1 MDLVQSFNNLN
12 GKQVSRSAL
21 KKLLARAKKQN
32 HTLISKRITNVLRKN
47 NDSVFEIE
55 INDFITELG
64 LSGAEQS
71 IILPT
76 LEYQSEPDSEGGLN
90 GVSPDDIYSYIT
102 DLIINTI
109 EKVGHLPWQKDWVG
123 SGADGTAKN
132 YVSKKEYTGANFLL
146 NFDIKFD
153 DEGKGY
159 LVPIKFI
166 QPYYL
171 TFNQIKDANASLKKD
186 SKARR
191 VIYYTMI
198 FNYDDGTLK
207 FKTTDK
213 AKFTE
218 FVKAHGLTKEDL
230 KEHLVKIPVIK
241 YYNVFRADDCTGLK
255 FPSDKIDS
263 KKVNPIQQAQLLIDG
278 YKNPPIYT
286 FVGDKA
292 YYQPATDTLNMPK
305 INAFNKEASYYCT
318 FFHELTHSTGAK
330 KRLDRD
336 FSGKF
341 GSKSYAYEEL
351 IAELGAVFLCSE
363 AGILFQ
369 TKENSAKYLKSWNK
383 VLVSELENDNRFFL
397 KASAQSQKAVNYI
410 LNRNSDSEN
419 EQEEEKKEEPTKKV
433 AVKTPVKRPKKS
445 KVKNKTK
452 QGEQLDLFAGLGAKA
467 KTKKATEVKKKRVVP
482 ATKKNQTRV
491 STRQHNL
498 DQNKSL
504 NQLEKL
510 GFVSAGTAPKEA
522 KDVFVLDGE
531 IGKFLQKQQP
541 HKALILIKGNKHSS
555 KSQLAMQ
562 IANAFGEQQT
572 PVAYIDY
579 EQGGIESKDTLDSIN
594 RNTSEKGRKYIAIKG
609 YLEKPFEELQDFCK
623 VVKVIIADSVTD
635 LKITADQ
642 LNYLRTTYPKVIWCF
657 ISQVKENGAMYG
669 GNKMAHN
676 PTSVIH
682 CSSHQDPK
690 QRFATLEK
698 NRGND
703 LTLKYSMY
711 YKKVVSEP
719 SEQKSKRKLSFKVK

>member
-1 MDLVQSFNNLN
+1 MDLVTAFNNLN
-12 GKQVSRSAL
+12 GTTVKRSAL
-21 KKLLARAKKQN
+21 KSLLARAKKQEHRLMAN
-32 HTLISKRITNVLRKN
+32 RIQKVLNENK
-47 NDSVFEIE
+47 DIYFDIE
-55 INDFITELG
+55 IKDFIEPAG
-64 LSGAEQS
+64 LSGAEQR

-76 LEYQSEPDSEGGLN
+76 LEYISEEDTEQGLN

-109 EKVGHLPWQKDWVG
+109 ETVGHLPWQKDWVG

-153 DEGKGY
+153 KEGKGY

-171 TFNQIKDANASLKKD
+171 TFNQIKETGASLREG

-198 FNYDDGTLK
+198 FSFDNGVLQ
-207 FKTTDK
+207 FKTTDRE
-213 AKFTE
+213 KFTE
-218 FVKAHGLTKEDL
+218 FVKTHGLTKEDL

-255 FPSDKIDS
+255 FPEAVGNKT
-263 KKVNPIQQAQLLIDG
+263 VNPIEQAQSLIDG
-278 YKNPPIYT
+278 YKDPPTYT
-286 FVGDKA
+286 FVGDRA
-292 YYQPATDTLNMPK
+292 YYQPSTDKLNMPNIK
-305 INAFNKEASYYCT
+305 AFKKEASYYCT
-318 FFHELTHSTGAK
+318 YFHELTHSTGAK
-330 KRLDRD
+330 KRLNRD
-336 FSGKF
+336 MTGTF
-341 GSKSYAYEEL
+341 GSKSYAFEEL
-351 IAELGAVFLCSE
+351 IAELGAVFMCSE

-369 TKENSAKYLKSWNK
+369 TKDNSAKYLTGWNK
-383 VLVSELENDNRFFL
+383 VLVNELENDNRFFL

-410 LNRNSDSEN
+410 LGRNTESE
-419 EQEEEKKEEPTKKV
+419 EVETPKESPKKV
-433 AVKTPVKRPKKS
+433 VTKRPGKKKVKS
-445 KVKNKTK
+445 KVTKGKKMGLSASLGVTIEVRKNT
-452 QGEQLDLFAGLGAKA
+452 QER
-467 KTKKATEVKKKRVVP
+467 KKRVVP
-482 ATKKNQTRV
+482 AVVKNPARENKKTIASV
-491 STRQHNL
+491 
-498 DQNKSL
+498 QNKSL
-504 NQLEKL
+504 SELEKL
-510 GFVSAGTAPKEA
+510 GFVSAGSAPKEA
-522 KDVFVLDGE
+522 KDVFVLGGE

-579 EQGGIESKDTLDSIN
+579 EQGGIESKDTVDSIN
-594 RNTSEKGRKYIAIKG
+594 RNTSEAGRKYIAIKG
-609 YLEKPFEELQDFCK
+609 YLENPFEELQGFCK

-642 LNYLRTTYPKVIWCF
+642 LNYLRTKYPKIIWCF

-682 CSSHQDPK
+682 CSSHPDPK
-690 QRFATLEK
+690 ERFATLEK

-711 YKKVVSEP
+711 YQKVVNQHKKE
-719 SEQKSKRKLSFKVK
+719 KLSFKVK

>member
-1 MDLVQSFNNLN
+1 MDLVKEFNNLN
-12 GKQVSRSAL
+12 GKRVSRSAL
-21 KKLLARAKKQN
+21 KKLLAGAKKQN
-32 HTLISKRITNVLRKN
+32 HTLISKRITSVLNQNK
-47 NDSVFEIE
+47 DSVFTIE
-55 INDFITELG
+55 IQDFIDELG

-146 NFDIKFD
+146 NFDVKFD
-153 DEGKGY
+153 EDGKGY
-159 LVPIKFI
+159 LVPIKFV

-171 TFNQIKDANASLKKD
+171 TFNQIRETKASLKKD

-198 FNYDDGTLK
+198 FNYDNGTLK

-213 AKFTE
+213 VKFTE
-218 FVKAHGLTKEDL
+218 FVKSQGLTKEDL
-230 KEHLVKIPVIK
+230 KAHLVKIPVIK

-263 KKVNPIQQAQLLIDG
+263 KKVNPIEQAQQLIDG
-278 YKNPPIYT
+278 YKNPPTYT
-286 FVGDKA
+286 FIGDRA
-292 YYQPATDTLNMPK
+292 YYQPSTDTLNMPK
-305 INAFNKEASYYCT
+305 ITAFNKEASYYCT
-318 FFHELTHSTGAK
+318 YFHELTHSTGAK

-341 GSKSYAYEEL
+341 GSKNYAYEEL
-351 IAELGAVFLCSE
+351 IAELGAVFMCSE

-369 TKENSAKYLKSWNK
+369 TKENSAKYLKNWNT
-383 VLVSELENDNRFFL
+383 VLVTELENDNRFFL

-410 LNRNSDSEN
+410 LNRNSDSEK
-419 EQEEEKKEEPTKKV
+419 EEEEKNTAPVKKV
-433 AVKTPVKRPKKS
+433 AVKVPVKRSAKIKAKS
-445 KVKNKTK
+445 KTK
-452 QGEQLDLFAGLGAKA
+452 QGSQLDLFAVLGAKA
-467 KTKKATEVKKKRVVP
+467 KAKKASEVKKKRVVP
-482 ATKKNQTRV
+482 ATKKVTTGLNEKPIAKYQ
-491 STRQHNL
+491 
-498 DQNKSL
+498 DKSL

-510 GFVSAGTAPKEA
+510 GFVSANSAPKEA
-522 KDVFVLDGE
+522 KDVFVLGGE

-579 EQGGIESKDTLDSIN
+579 EQGGIESKDTLDSIK
-594 RNTSEKGRKYIAIKG
+594 RNTTEKGRRYIAIKG
-609 YLEKPFEELQDFCK
+609 YLEKPFQELQDFCK

-642 LNYLRTTYPKVIWCF
+642 LNFLRTTYPKVIWCF

-703 LTLKYSMY
+703 LTFKYSMY
-711 YKKVVSEP
+711 YKKVVNEP
-719 SEQKSKRKLSFKVK
+719 KEAKSKRKLSFKVK

>member
-1 MDLVQSFNNLN
+1 MDLVTAFNNLD
-12 GKQVSRSAL
+12 GKEISRSVL
-21 KKLLARAKKQN
+21 KSLLARAKKQK
-32 HTLISKRITNVLRKN
+32 HTVISKRIASVLEQ
-47 NDSVFEIE
+47 NDDVLFTIE
-55 INDFITELG
+55 IKNFVEPIG
-64 LSGAEQS
+64 LTGAEQAM
-71 IILPT
+71 ILPT
-76 LEYQSEPDSEGGLN
+76 LEYISEPDTEGGLN

-109 EKVGHLPWQKDWVG
+109 EKVGYLPWQKDWVG
-123 SGADGTAKN
+123 SGADGAAKN
-132 YVSKKEYTGANFLL
+132 YVSKKEYTGANFIL

-153 DEGKGY
+153 EEGKGY
-159 LVPIKFI
+159 LVPINFK

-171 TFNQIKDANASLKKD
+171 TFNQIRETGASLREG

-198 FNYDDGTLK
+198 FNFDNGILK

-213 AKFTE
+213 SKLDE
-218 FVKAHGLTKEDL
+218 FIRTNGLTKEDL
-230 KEHLVKIPVIK
+230 KRYLSHIPVIK
-241 YYNVFRADDCTGLK
+241 YYNVFKADDCTGLE
-255 FPSDKIDS
+255 FPKPVGN
-263 KKVNPIQQAQLLIDG
+263 KKVNPIDEAQRLIDE
-278 YKNPPIYT
+278 YKNPPAYT
-286 FVGDKA
+286 FVGDRA
-292 YYQPATDTLNMPK
+292 YYQPASDTVNMPK
-305 INAFNKEASYYCT
+305 INAFKSEASYYCT
-318 FFHELTHSTGAK
+318 YFHELTHSTGAK
-330 KRLDRD
+330 KRLERD

-341 GSKSYAYEEL
+341 GSKSYAFEEL

-363 AGILFQ
+363 AGILFH
-369 TKENSAKYLKSWNK
+369 TKDNSAKYLKNWNK
-383 VLVSELENDNRFFL
+383 VLVNELENDNRFFL
-397 KASAQSQKAVNYI
+397 KASAQSQKAVNHI
-410 LNRNSDSEN
+410 LGRNTEK
-419 EQEEEKKEEPTKKV
+419 ETEEIPSVLVKKAVAKK
-433 AVKTPVKRPKKS
+433 PKK
-445 KVKNKTK
+445 KRATNKTK
-452 QGEQLDLFAGLGAKA
+452 TVKKPGLSASLEKSHVR
-467 KTKKATEVKKKRVVP
+467 KNTEEKKKRVLP
-482 ATKKNQTRV
+482 AVVKKQITKSKKSIV
-491 STRQHNL
+491 S

-504 NQLEKL
+504 NELEKL
-510 GFVSAGTAPKEA
+510 GFISANTVPQEA
-522 KDVFVLDGE
+522 KDVFVLGGE

-579 EQGGIESKDTLDSIN
+579 EQGGIESKDTVDSIN
-594 RNTSEKGRKYIAIKG
+594 RNTTETGRKYIAIKG
-609 YLEKPFEELQDFCK
+609 YLETPFQELQDFCK

-642 LNYLRTTYPKVIWCF
+642 LNYLRTTYPKIIWCF

-682 CSSHQDPK
+682 CSSHEDPK

-711 YKKVVSEP
+711 YKQVVNEP
-719 SEQKSKRKLSFKVK
+719 RKRKLSFKVK

>member
-32 HTLISKRITNVLRKN
+32 HTLISKRITSVLKQN
-47 NDSVFEIE
+47 NDSVFTIE
-55 INDFITELG
+55 IQDFINELG

-71 IILPT
+71 IILPS

-146 NFDIKFD
+146 NFDVKFD
-153 DEGKGY
+153 EDGKGY

-171 TFNQIKDANASLKKD
+171 TFNQIRETKASLKKD

-198 FNYDDGTLK
+198 FNYDNGTLK

-218 FVKAHGLTKEDL
+218 FVKSHGLTKEDL
-230 KEHLVKIPVIK
+230 KAHLVKIPVIK

-255 FPSDKIDS
+255 FPSDKTDS
-263 KKVNPIQQAQLLIDG
+263 KKVNPIEQAQQLIDG
-278 YKNPPIYT
+278 YKNPPTYT
-286 FVGDKA
+286 FVGDRA

-305 INAFNKEASYYCT
+305 ITAFNKEASYYCT
-318 FFHELTHSTGAK
+318 YFHELTHSTGAE
-330 KRLDRD
+330 KRLGRD

-341 GSKSYAYEEL
+341 GSKNYAYEEL
-351 IAELGAVFLCSE
+351 IAELGAVFMCSE

-369 TKENSAKYLKSWNK
+369 TKENSAKYLKNWNT
-383 VLVSELENDNRFFL
+383 VLVTELENDNRFFL

-410 LNRNSDSEN
+410 LNRNSDSEK
-419 EQEEEKKEEPTKKV
+419 EEEEEKKDEPVKRV
-433 AVKTPVKRPKKS
+433 AVKVPVKKPA
-445 KVKNKTK
+445 KVKAKTKTK
-452 QGEQLDLFAGLGAKA
+452 QGAQLDLFAGLGARA
-467 KTKKATEVKKKRVVP
+467 KSKKTTEVKKKRVVQVP
-482 ATKKNQTRV
+482 RKNITGVSKKPLAKDR
-491 STRQHNL
+491 
-498 DQNKSL
+498 DKSL

-510 GFVSAGTAPKEA
+510 GFVSANSAPKEA
-522 KDVFVLDGE
+522 KDVFVLGGE

-594 RNTSEKGRKYIAIKG
+594 RNTSEKGRRYIAIKG
-609 YLEKPFEELQDFCK
+609 YLEKPFQELQDFCK

-642 LNYLRTTYPKVIWCF
+642 LNFLRTTYPKVIWCF

-703 LTLKYSMY
+703 LTFKYSMY
-711 YKKVVSEP
+711 YKKVVNELTVA
-719 SEQKSKRKLSFKVK
+719 KSKRKLSFKVK

>member
-1 MDLVQSFNNLN
+1 MDLVTAFNNLN

-21 KKLLARAKKQN
+21 RKLLTRAKRQK
-32 HTLISKRITNVLRKN
+32 HTLISERITNVLRQNK
-47 NDSVFEIE
+47 DAKFTIE
-55 INDFITELG
+55 IQDFITDLG

-123 SGADGTAKN
+123 SGSDGTAKN
-132 YVSKKEYTGANFLL
+132 YISKKEYTGANFLL
-146 NFDIKFD
+146 NFDVKFD
-153 DEGKGY
+153 EDGKGY
-159 LVPIKFI
+159 LVPIKFT

-171 TFNQIKDANASLKKD
+171 TFNQIRETKASLKKD

-198 FNYDDGTLK
+198 FNYDNGTLK
-207 FKTTDK
+207 FKTTDR

-218 FVKAHGLTKEDL
+218 FVKSHGLTKEDL
-230 KEHLVKIPVIK
+230 KAHLVKIPVIK

-263 KKVNPIQQAQLLIDG
+263 KKVNPIQQAQELIDG
-278 YKNPPIYT
+278 YTNPPTYT

-292 YYQPATDTLNMPK
+292 YYQPATDTLNMPNIK
-305 INAFNKEASYYCT
+305 AFNKEASYYCT
-318 FFHELTHSTGAK
+318 YFHELTHSTGAK
-330 KRLDRD
+330 KRLGRD

-369 TKENSAKYLKSWNK
+369 TKENSAKYLKNWNR
-383 VLVSELENDNRFFL
+383 VLVTELENDNRFFL

-410 LNRNSDSEN
+410 LNRTPNEDNSE
-419 EQEEEKKEEPTKKV
+419 EQEKKDEPGKKV
-433 AVKTPVKRPKKS
+433 VVKTPVKKLS
-445 KVKNKTK
+445 KVKAKVKTK
-452 QGEQLDLFAGLGAKA
+452 AGEQLDLFAGLGAKA
-467 KTKKATEVKKKRVVP
+467 KTRARRNSP
-482 ATKKNQTRV
+482 PI
-491 STRQHNL
+491 
-498 DQNKSL
+498 DQDKSL

-510 GFVSAGTAPKEA
+510 GFVSANSAPKEA
-522 KDVFVLDGE
+522 KDVFVLGGE

-594 RNTSEKGRKYIAIKG
+594 RNTTEKGRRYIAIKG
-609 YLEKPFEELQDFCK
+609 YLEKPFQELQDFCK

-642 LNYLRTTYPKVIWCF
+642 LNFLRTTYPKVIWCF

-703 LTLKYSMY
+703 LTFKYSMY

-719 SEQKSKRKLSFKVK
+719 TEQKGKRKLSFKVK

>member
-1 MDLVQSFNNLN
+1 MDLVTEFNKLD
-12 GKQVSRSAL
+12 GRIVKRSEL
-21 KKLLARAKKQN
+21 RRILTKAKRQN
-32 HTLISKRITNVLRKN
+32 NTSIDNRISQVLRIHQDKLF
-47 NDSVFEIE
+47 SIE
-55 INDFITELG
+55 LTDLIEPMG
-64 LSGAEQS
+64 LTGAEQR

-76 LEYQSEPDSEGGLN
+76 LEYISKEDSEGLN
-90 GVSPDDIYSYIT
+90 GVAQDDIYSYIT

-123 SGADGTAKN
+123 SGADGAAKN

-146 NFDIKFD
+146 NFDVKFD

-159 LVPIKFI
+159 LVPIQFK

-171 TFNQIKDANASLKKD
+171 TFNQIKDEGASLRKD

-198 FNYDDGTLK
+198 FSFDNGTLQ
-207 FKTTDK
+207 FKTTDRE
-213 AKFTE
+213 KFAD
-218 FVKAHGLTKEDL
+218 FVRSNGLTKDDL
-230 KEHLVKIPVIK
+230 KRYLQKIPVIK

-255 FPSDKIDS
+255 FPEAVGN
-263 KKVNPIQQAQLLIDG
+263 KKVNPIEQAQSLIDG
-278 YKNPPIYT
+278 YKDPPTYT

-292 YYQPATDTLNMPK
+292 YYQPATDKLNMPNIK
-305 INAFNKEASYYCT
+305 AFKKEASYYCT
-318 FFHELTHSTGAK
+318 YFHELTHSTGAK
-330 KRLDRD
+330 KRLNRD
-336 FSGKF
+336 MTGTF
-341 GSKSYAYEEL
+341 GSKPYAYEEL
-351 IAELGAVFLCSE
+351 IAELGAVFMCSE
-363 AGILFQ
+363 SGILFQ
-369 TKENSAKYLKSWNK
+369 TKENSAKYLKNWNT
-383 VLVSELENDNRFFL
+383 VLVNELENDNRFFL

-410 LNRNSDSEN
+410 LGIKTESE
-419 EQEEEKKEEPTKKV
+419 EVGIVKEEVKKV
-433 AVKTPVKRPKKS
+433 ASKKP
-445 KVKNKTK
+445 
-452 QGEQLDLFAGLGAKA
+452 
-467 KTKKATEVKKKRVVP
+467 VKKKVKPKV
-482 ATKKNQTRV
+482 TRV
-491 STRQHNL
+491 KKAGLSISIDEGKNTESKKKRTVPSVVKIRENPAFSN
-498 DQNKSL
+498 QNKSL
-504 NQLEKL
+504 NELEKL
-510 GFVSAGTAPKEA
+510 GFISANSAPQEA
-522 KDVFVLDGE
+522 KDIFVLGGE

-579 EQGGIESKDTLDSIN
+579 EQGGIESKDTVDSIN
-594 RNTSEKGRKYIAIKG
+594 RNTTETGRKYIAIKG
-609 YLEKPFEELQDFCK
+609 YLENPFEELQGFCK

-642 LNYLRTTYPKVIWCF
+642 LNYLRIKYPKIIWCF

-682 CSSHQDPK
+682 CSSHPDPK

-703 LTLKYSMY
+703 LTLKYSMF
-711 YKKVVSEP
+711 YKKVVNEP
-719 SEQKSKRKLSFKVK
+719 KKKKLSFKVK

>member
-1 MDLVQSFNNLN
+1 MDLVTVFNGLD
-12 GKQVSRSAL
+12 GQMVKRSTL
-21 KKLLARAKKQN
+21 KSLLARAKKQEHRLMAN
-32 HTLISKRITNVLRKN
+32 RIQKVLDENK
-47 NDSVFEIE
+47 DLYFDIE
-55 INDFITELG
+55 IKNFIEPAG
-64 LSGAEQS
+64 LSGAEQR

-76 LEYQSEPDSEGGLN
+76 LEYFSVEDSEGLN
-90 GVSPDDIYSYIT
+90 GVVQDDIYSYIT

-123 SGADGTAKN
+123 SGADGAAKN

-153 DEGKGY
+153 ENGKPY
-159 LVPIKFI
+159 LVPINFI

-171 TFNQIKDANASLKKD
+171 TFNQIKETGASLREG

-198 FNYDDGTLK
+198 FSFDNGTLQ
-207 FKTTDK
+207 FKTTDRE
-213 AKFTE
+213 KFTE
-218 FVKAHGLTKEDL
+218 FVKTNGLTKEDL

-255 FPSDKIDS
+255 FPEATGNKN
-263 KKVNPIQQAQLLIDG
+263 VNPIQQAQSLIDG
-278 YKNPPIYT
+278 YKDPPTYT

-292 YYQPATDTLNMPK
+292 YYQPSTDKLNMPSIK
-305 INAFNKEASYYCT
+305 AFKKEASYYCT
-318 FFHELTHSTGAK
+318 YFHELTHSTGAK

-336 FSGKF
+336 MSGTF
-341 GSKSYAYEEL
+341 GSKSYAFEEL

-363 AGILFQ
+363 SGILFQ
-369 TKENSAKYLKSWNK
+369 TKENSAKYLKGWNK
-383 VLVSELENDNRFFL
+383 VLVNELENDNRFFL

-410 LNRNSDSEN
+410 LGKNTDSEEVETPK
-419 EQEEEKKEEPTKKV
+419 EQTKKV
-433 AVKTPVKRPKKS
+433 ATKRPGKK
-445 KVKNKTK
+445 KVKPKVTK
-452 QGEQLDLFAGLGAKA
+452 GKKVGLSASLGVTIEVSKN
-467 KTKKATEVKKKRVVP
+467 TEVKKKRAVP
-482 ATKKNQTRV
+482 AVVKNPVRESKKTIV
-491 STRQHNL
+491 SG
-498 DQNKSL
+498 QNKSL
-504 NQLEKL
+504 TELEKL
-510 GFVSAGTAPKEA
+510 GFVSAGSAPQQA
-522 KDVFVLDGE
+522 KDVFVLGGE

-579 EQGGIESKDTLDSIN
+579 EQGGIESKDTVDSIN
-594 RNTSEKGRKYIAIKG
+594 RNTTEAGRKYIAIKG
-609 YLEKPFEELQDFCK
+609 YLENPFEELQGFCK

-642 LNYLRTTYPKVIWCF
+642 LNYLRTTYPKIIWCF

-682 CSSHQDPK
+682 CSSHPDPK
-690 QRFATLEK
+690 ERFATLEK

-711 YKKVVSEP
+711 YKKVVNQHKKE
-719 SEQKSKRKLSFKVK
+719 KLSFKVK

>member
-1 MDLVQSFNNLN
+1 MDLVKEFNNLN
-12 GKQVSRSAL
+12 GKKVSRSTL

-32 HTLISKRITNVLRKN
+32 HTLISKRIASVLNQNK
-47 NDSVFEIE
+47 DSVFTIEIE
-55 INDFITELG
+55 DFIDELG

-146 NFDIKFD
+146 NFDVKFD
-153 DEGKGY
+153 EDGKGY
-159 LVPIKFI
+159 LVPIKFV

-171 TFNQIKDANASLKKD
+171 TFNQIRETKASLKKD

-198 FNYDDGTLK
+198 FNYDNGTLK

-218 FVKAHGLTKEDL
+218 FVKSQGLTKEDL
-230 KEHLVKIPVIK
+230 KAHLVKIPVIK

-263 KKVNPIQQAQLLIDG
+263 KKVNPIEQAQQLIDG
-278 YKNPPIYT
+278 YKNPPTYT
-286 FVGDKA
+286 FIGDRA
-292 YYQPATDTLNMPK
+292 YYQPSTDTLNMPK
-305 INAFNKEASYYCT
+305 ITAFNKEASYYCT
-318 FFHELTHSTGAK
+318 YFHELTHSTGAK

-341 GSKSYAYEEL
+341 GSKNYAYEEL
-351 IAELGAVFLCSE
+351 IAELGAVFMCSE

-369 TKENSAKYLKSWNK
+369 TKENSAKYLKNWNT
-383 VLVSELENDNRFFL
+383 VLVTELENDNRFFL

-410 LNRNSDSEN
+410 LNRNSDTEK
-419 EQEEEKKEEPTKKV
+419 EEEEKNTAPVKKV
-433 AVKTPVKRPKKS
+433 AVKVPVKRPSKIKAKS
-445 KVKNKTK
+445 KTK
-452 QGEQLDLFAGLGAKA
+452 QSSQLDLFAGLGAKA
-467 KTKKATEVKKKRVVP
+467 KTKKTTEVKKKRVVS
-482 ATKKNQTRV
+482 ATKKVTTRL
-491 STRQHNL
+491 SEKPL
-498 DQNKSL
+498 AKDQNKSL

-510 GFVSAGTAPKEA
+510 GFVNANSAPKEA
-522 KDVFVLDGE
+522 KDVFVLGGE

-579 EQGGIESKDTLDSIN
+579 EQGGIESKDTLDSIK
-594 RNTSEKGRKYIAIKG
+594 RNTTEKGRRYIAVKG
-609 YLEKPFEELQDFCK
+609 YLEKPFQELQDFCK

-642 LNYLRTTYPKVIWCF
+642 LNFLRTTYPKVIWCF

-703 LTLKYSMY
+703 LTFKYSMY
-711 YKKVVSEP
+711 YKKLVNEP
-719 SEQKSKRKLSFKVK
+719 TEAKSKRKLSFKVK

>member
-1 MDLVQSFNNLN
+1 MDLVKEFNNLN
-12 GKQVSRSAL
+12 GKKVSRSTL

-32 HTLISKRITNVLRKN
+32 HTLISKRITSVLNQNK
-47 NDSVFEIE
+47 DSVFTIE
-55 INDFITELG
+55 IQDFIDELG

-146 NFDIKFD
+146 NFDVKFD
-153 DEGKGY
+153 EDGKGY
-159 LVPIKFI
+159 LVPIKFV

-171 TFNQIKDANASLKKD
+171 TFNQIRETKASLKKD

-198 FNYDDGTLK
+198 FNYDNGTLK

-218 FVKAHGLTKEDL
+218 FVKSQGLTKEDL
-230 KEHLVKIPVIK
+230 KAHLVKIPVIK

-263 KKVNPIQQAQLLIDG
+263 KKVNPIEQAQQLIDG
-278 YKNPPIYT
+278 YKNPPTYT
-286 FVGDKA
+286 FIGDRA
-292 YYQPATDTLNMPK
+292 YYQPSTDTLNMPK
-305 INAFNKEASYYCT
+305 ITAFNKEASYYCT
-318 FFHELTHSTGAK
+318 YFHELTHSTGAK

-341 GSKSYAYEEL
+341 GSKNYAYEEL
-351 IAELGAVFLCSE
+351 IAELGAVFMCSE

-369 TKENSAKYLKSWNK
+369 TKENSAKYLKNWNT
-383 VLVSELENDNRFFL
+383 VLVTELENDNRFFL

-410 LNRNSDSEN
+410 LNRNSDSEK
-419 EQEEEKKEEPTKKV
+419 EEEEKKEEPVKKV
-433 AVKTPVKRPKKS
+433 AVKVPVRRPAKIKAKS
-445 KVKNKTK
+445 KTK
-452 QGEQLDLFAGLGAKA
+452 QGSQLDLFAGLGAKA
-467 KTKKATEVKKKRVVP
+467 KTKRTTEVKKKRVVP
-482 ATKKNQTRV
+482 ATKKVTTRL
-491 STRQHNL
+491 SEKPLAKDR
-498 DQNKSL
+498 DKSL

-510 GFVSAGTAPKEA
+510 GFVNANSAPKEA
-522 KDVFVLDGE
+522 KDVFVLGGE

-579 EQGGIESKDTLDSIN
+579 EQGGIESKDTLDSIK
-594 RNTSEKGRKYIAIKG
+594 RNTTEKGRRYIAVKG
-609 YLEKPFEELQDFCK
+609 YLEKPFQELQDFCK

-642 LNYLRTTYPKVIWCF
+642 LNFLRTTYPKVIWCF

-703 LTLKYSMY
+703 LTFKYSMY
-711 YKKVVSEP
+711 YKKVVNEP
-719 SEQKSKRKLSFKVK
+719 TEAKSKRKLSFKVK

>member
-1 MDLVQSFNNLN
+1 MDLVTAFNSLH
-12 GKQVSRSAL
+12 GKEVSRSAL
-21 KKLLARAKKQN
+21 KSLLAKAKKQK
-32 HTLISKRITNVLRKN
+32 HSIIAKRIANVLQQN
-47 NDSVFEIE
+47 NDSLFTIE
-55 INDFITELG
+55 IMDFIEPIG
-64 LSGAEQS
+64 LSGAEQQ

-76 LEYQSEPDSEGGLN
+76 LEYISEPDEEGGLN

-109 EKVGHLPWQKDWVG
+109 DKVGHLPWQKNWVG
-123 SGADGTAKN
+123 SGADGAAKN
-132 YVSKKEYTGANFLL
+132 YVSKKEYSGANFIL

-153 DEGKGY
+153 ENGKGY
-159 LVPIKFI
+159 LVPINFK

-171 TFNQIKDANASLKKD
+171 TFNQIKETGASLREG

-198 FNYDDGTLK
+198 FSFDNGTLK

-213 AKFTE
+213 AKLNE
-218 FVKAHGLTKEDL
+218 FIATYSLTKEDL
-230 KEHLVKIPVIK
+230 KRYLSHIPVIK
-241 YYNVFRADDCTGLK
+241 YYNVFRADDCTGLEFSK
-255 FPSDKIDS
+255 PVGN
-263 KKVNPIQQAQLLIDG
+263 KKVNPIHEAQRLIDG
-278 YKNPPIYT
+278 YKNPPDYT

-292 YYQPATDTLNMPK
+292 YYQPATDTVNMPK
-305 INAFNKEASYYCT
+305 INAFKNEASYYCT
-318 FFHELTHSTGAK
+318 YFHELTHSTGAK
-330 KRLDRD
+330 KRLERD

-341 GSKSYAYEEL
+341 GSKPYAFEEL

-363 AGILFQ
+363 AGILFH
-369 TKENSAKYLKSWNK
+369 TKDNSAKYLKNWNK

-397 KASAQSQKAVNYI
+397 KASAQSQKAVNLI
-410 LNRNSDSEN
+410 LSRNTDKET
-419 EQEEEKKEEPTKKV
+419 EEEPKEPVKKV
-433 AVKTPVKRPKKS
+433 ATKKRVKKPVKKP
-445 KVKNKTK
+445 KVKKP
-452 QGEQLDLFAGLGAKA
+452 LGLSAPLKA
-467 KTKKATEVKKKRVVP
+467 KITVSRNTEAKKKRVVP
-482 ATKKNQTRV
+482 AVIKRPIAESKKPIA
-491 STRQHNL
+491 S
-498 DQNKSL
+498 DENKSL
-504 NQLEKL
+504 NELEKL
-510 GFVSAGTAPKEA
+510 GFISANSAPQEA
-522 KDVFVLDGE
+522 KDIFVLGGE

-579 EQGGIESKDTLDSIN
+579 EQGGIESKDTVDSIN
-594 RNTSEKGRKYIAIKG
+594 RNTTEKGRKYIAIKG
-609 YLEKPFEELQDFCK
+609 YLENPFQELQDFCK

-642 LNYLRTTYPKVIWCF
+642 LNYLRTTYPKIIWCF

-682 CSSHQDPK
+682 CSSHEDPK

-703 LTLKYSMY
+703 LTFKYSMY
-711 YKKVVSEP
+711 YKKVVNQPQKE
-719 SEQKSKRKLSFKVK
+719 KSKSKLSFTVN

>member
-1 MDLVQSFNNLN
+1 MDLVRAFNNLN
-12 GKQVSRSAL
+12 GKQVSRSEL

-32 HTLISKRITNVLRKN
+32 HTLISKRITSVLKQN
-47 NDSVFEIE
+47 NDSVFTIE
-55 INDFITELG
+55 IQDFINELG

-71 IILPT
+71 IILPS

-146 NFDIKFD
+146 NFDVKFD
-153 DEGKGY
+153 EDGKGY
-159 LVPIKFI
+159 LVPIKFV

-171 TFNQIKDANASLKKD
+171 TFNQIRETKASLKKD

-198 FNYDDGTLK
+198 FNYDNGTLK

-218 FVKAHGLTKEDL
+218 FVKSHGLTKEDL
-230 KEHLVKIPVIK
+230 KAHLVKIPVIK

-263 KKVNPIQQAQLLIDG
+263 KKVNPIEQAQQLIDG
-278 YKNPPIYT
+278 YKNPPTYT
-286 FVGDKA
+286 FVGDRA

-318 FFHELTHSTGAK
+318 YFHELTHSTGAE
-330 KRLDRD
+330 KRLGRD

-341 GSKSYAYEEL
+341 GSKNYAYEEL
-351 IAELGAVFLCSE
+351 IAELGAVFMCSE

-369 TKENSAKYLKSWNK
+369 TKENSAKYLKNWNS
-383 VLVSELENDNRFFL
+383 VLVTELENDNRFFL

-410 LNRNSDSEN
+410 LNRNSDSEK
-419 EQEEEKKEEPTKKV
+419 EEEDEKKEEPVKKV
-433 AVKTPVKRPKKS
+433 AVKVPVKKPA
-445 KVKNKTK
+445 KVKAKSKTK
-452 QGEQLDLFAGLGAKA
+452 QGAQLDLFAGLGAKA
-467 KTKKATEVKKKRVVP
+467 KSKKATVVKKKRVVKVP
-482 ATKKNQTRV
+482 GITTTGV
-491 STRQHNL
+491 SEKSLPKDRS
-498 DQNKSL
+498 KSL

-510 GFVSAGTAPKEA
+510 GFVSANSAPKEA
-522 KDVFVLDGE
+522 KDVFVLGGE

-594 RNTSEKGRKYIAIKG
+594 RNTTEKGRRYIAIKG
-609 YLEKPFEELQDFCK
+609 YLEKPFQELQDFCK

-642 LNYLRTTYPKVIWCF
+642 LNFLRTTYPKVIWCF

-703 LTLKYSMY
+703 LTFKYSMY
-711 YKKVVSEP
+711 YKKVVNEP
-719 SEQKSKRKLSFKVK
+719 TEAKSKRKLSFKVK

>member
-1 MDLVQSFNNLN
+1 MDLVTAFNNLD
-12 GKQVSRSAL
+12 GKEVSRSTL
-21 KKLLARAKKQN
+21 KSLLIKAKKQK
-32 HTLISKRITNVLRKN
+32 HSVISNRITNVLQQ
-47 NDSVFEIE
+47 NDDRLFTIE
-55 INDFITELG
+55 IKDFVEPMG
-64 LSGAEQS
+64 LTGAEQR
-71 IILPT
+71 IILPS
-76 LEYQSEPDSEGGLN
+76 LEYISEEDTEGGLN

-123 SGADGTAKN
+123 SGADGAAKN
-132 YVSKKEYTGANFLL
+132 YVSKKEYTGANFIL

-153 DEGKGY
+153 KEGKGY
-159 LVPIKFI
+159 LVPINFK

-171 TFNQIKDANASLKKD
+171 TFNQIKETGASLREG

-198 FNYDDGTLK
+198 FSFDNGSLK

-213 AKFTE
+213 AKFDE
-218 FVKAHGLTKEDL
+218 FVKSHGLTKEDL
-230 KEHLVKIPVIK
+230 KEHLTKIPVIK
-241 YYNVFRADDCTGLK
+241 YYNVFRADDCTGLE
-255 FPSDKIDS
+255 FPEPTGNKN
-263 KKVNPIQQAQLLIDG
+263 VNPIEQAQSLIDG
-278 YKNPPIYT
+278 YKNPPTYT

-292 YYQPATDTLNMPK
+292 FYQPANDSLNMPK
-305 INAFNKEASYYCT
+305 ISAFKNEASYYCT
-318 FFHELTHSTGAK
+318 YFHELTHSTGAK
-330 KRLDRD
+330 KRLGRD

-341 GSKSYAYEEL
+341 GSKAYAYEEL

-369 TKENSAKYLKSWNK
+369 TKDNSAKYLKSWNK
-383 VLVSELENDNRFFL
+383 VLVTELENDNRFFL
-397 KASAQSQKAVNYI
+397 KASAQSQKAVNHI
-410 LNRNSDSEN
+410 LGRNT
-419 EQEEEKKEEPTKKV
+419 EKESVEIPNTSVKKV
-433 AVKTPVKRPKKS
+433 AVKKPGKKGVTS
-445 KVKNKTK
+445 
-452 QGEQLDLFAGLGAKA
+452 KA
-467 KTKKATEVKKKRVVP
+467 KSGKKMGLSASLGVKVEVSKNTEALKKRVVP
-482 ATKKNQTRV
+482 AVVKRPIAGSKKPNV
-491 STRQHNL
+491 S

-504 NQLEKL
+504 NELEKL
-510 GFVSAGTAPKEA
+510 GFISANSAPQEA
-522 KDVFVLDGE
+522 KDVFVLGGE

-562 IANAFGEQQT
+562 IANAFGEEQI

-579 EQGGIESKDTLDSIN
+579 EQGGIESKDTVDSIN
-594 RNTSEKGRKYIAIKG
+594 RNTTERGRKYIAIKG
-609 YLEKPFEELQDFCK
+609 YLEKPFQELQDFCK

-642 LNYLRTTYPKVIWCF
+642 LNYLRTTYPKIIWCF

-682 CSSHQDPK
+682 CSSHEDPK

-711 YKKVVSEP
+711 YKKVVNQP
-719 SEQKSKRKLSFKVK
+719 QNGKSKSKLSFTVN

>member
-1 MDLVQSFNNLN
+1 MDLVTAFNSLN
-12 GKQVSRSAL
+12 GTTVSRTAL
-21 KKLLARAKKQN
+21 KSLLVKAKKQK
-32 HTLISKRITNVLRKN
+32 HTVIVKRIGKVLEQN
-47 NDSVFEIE
+47 NDRLFTIE
-55 INDFITELG
+55 IKDFVEPMG
-64 LSGAEQS
+64 LTGAEQR
-71 IILPT
+71 IILPS
-76 LEYQSEPDSEGGLN
+76 LEYISEEDTEGGLN

-123 SGADGTAKN
+123 SGADGAAKN
-132 YVSKKEYTGANFLL
+132 YVSKKEYTGANFIL

-153 DEGKGY
+153 KEGKGY

-171 TFNQIKDANASLKKD
+171 TFNQIKETGASLKKD

-198 FNYDDGTLK
+198 FSFDNGTLK

-213 AKFTE
+213 AKFDE
-218 FVKAHGLTKEDL
+218 FVKSHGLTKEDL
-230 KEHLVKIPVIK
+230 KEHLTKIPVIK

-255 FPSDKIDS
+255 FPEPTGNKN
-263 KKVNPIQQAQLLIDG
+263 VNPIEQAQNLIDG
-278 YKNPPIYT
+278 YKNPPTYT

-292 YYQPATDTLNMPK
+292 FYQPANDSLNMPK
-305 INAFNKEASYYCT
+305 ISAFKNEASYYCT
-318 FFHELTHSTGAK
+318 YFHELTHSTGAK
-330 KRLDRD
+330 KRLGRD

-341 GSKSYAYEEL
+341 GSKAYAYEEL

-369 TKENSAKYLKSWNK
+369 TKDNSAKYLKSWNK
-383 VLVSELENDNRFFL
+383 VLVTELENDNRFFL
-397 KASAQSQKAVNYI
+397 KASAQSQKAVNHI
-410 LNRNSDSEN
+410 LGRNT
-419 EQEEEKKEEPTKKV
+419 EKESVEIPNTPVKKV
-433 AVKTPVKRPKKS
+433 AVKKPGKKRVTS
-445 KVKNKTK
+445 
-452 QGEQLDLFAGLGAKA
+452 KA
-467 KTKKATEVKKKRVVP
+467 KSSKKLGLSASLGIKVEVSKNTQARKKRVVP
-482 ATKKNQTRV
+482 VVAKKPIG
-491 STRQHNL
+491 L
-498 DQNKSL
+498 DHNKSL
-504 NQLEKL
+504 NELEKL
-510 GFVSAGTAPKEA
+510 GFISADSAPQEA
-522 KDVFVLDGE
+522 KDVFVLGGE

-579 EQGGIESKDTLDSIN
+579 EQGGIESKDTVDSIN
-594 RNTSEKGRKYIAIKG
+594 RNTTEKGRKYIAIKG
-609 YLEKPFEELQDFCK
+609 YLENPFEELQGFCK

-642 LNYLRTTYPKVIWCF
+642 LNYLRTTYPKIIWCF

-682 CSSHQDPK
+682 CSSHPDPK
-690 QRFATLEK
+690 ERFATLEK

-711 YKKVVSEP
+711 YKKVVN
-719 SEQKSKRKLSFKVK
+719 EQKKQKNKSKLSFTVN

>member
-1 MDLVQSFNNLN
+1 MDLVKEFNNLN
-12 GKQVSRSAL
+12 GKRVSRSAL
-21 KKLLARAKKQN
+21 KKLLAGAKKQN
-32 HTLISKRITNVLRKN
+32 HTLISKRITSVLNQNK
-47 NDSVFEIE
+47 DSVFTIE
-55 INDFITELG
+55 IQDFIDELG

-146 NFDIKFD
+146 NFDVKFD
-153 DEGKGY
+153 EDGKGY
-159 LVPIKFI
+159 LVPIKFV

-171 TFNQIKDANASLKKD
+171 TFNQIRETKASLKKD

-198 FNYDDGTLK
+198 FNYDNGTLK

-218 FVKAHGLTKEDL
+218 FVKSQGLTKEDL
-230 KEHLVKIPVIK
+230 KAHLVKIPVIK

-263 KKVNPIQQAQLLIDG
+263 KKVNPIEQAQQLIDG
-278 YKNPPIYT
+278 YKNPPTYT
-286 FVGDKA
+286 FIGDRA
-292 YYQPATDTLNMPK
+292 YYQPSTDTLNMPK
-305 INAFNKEASYYCT
+305 ITAFNKEASYYCT
-318 FFHELTHSTGAK
+318 YFHELTHSTGAK

-341 GSKSYAYEEL
+341 GSKNYAYEEL
-351 IAELGAVFLCSE
+351 IAELGAVFMCSE

-369 TKENSAKYLKSWNK
+369 TKENSAKYLKNWNT
-383 VLVSELENDNRFFL
+383 VLVTELENDNRFFL

-410 LNRNSDSEN
+410 LNRNSDTEK
-419 EQEEEKKEEPTKKV
+419 EEEEKNTALVKKV
-433 AVKTPVKRPKKS
+433 AVKVPVRRPAKIKAKS
-445 KVKNKTK
+445 KTK
-452 QGEQLDLFAGLGAKA
+452 QGSQLDLFAGLGAKA
-467 KTKKATEVKKKRVVP
+467 KAKKATVVKKKRVVP
-482 ATKKNQTRV
+482 STKKVTTRLSEKPLAKV
-491 STRQHNL
+491 H
-498 DQNKSL
+498 NKSL

-510 GFVSAGTAPKEA
+510 GFVNANSAPKEA
-522 KDVFVLDGE
+522 KDVFVLGGE

-579 EQGGIESKDTLDSIN
+579 EQGGIESKDTLDSIK
-594 RNTSEKGRKYIAIKG
+594 RNTTEKGRRYIAVKG
-609 YLEKPFEELQDFCK
+609 YLEKPFQELQDFCK

-642 LNYLRTTYPKVIWCF
+642 LNFLRTTYPKVIWCF

-703 LTLKYSMY
+703 LTFKYSMY
-711 YKKVVSEP
+711 YKKVVNEP
-719 SEQKSKRKLSFKVK
+719 KEEKSKRKLSFKVK

>member
-1 MDLVQSFNNLN
+1 MDLVTEFNKLD
-12 GKQVSRSAL
+12 GRTVKRSEL
-21 KKLLARAKKQN
+21 RRILTKAKRQN
-32 HTLISKRITNVLRKN
+32 NTCIVNRISQVLRLHQDKL
-47 NDSVFEIE
+47 FTIE
-55 INDFITELG
+55 LTDLIEPMG
-64 LSGAEQS
+64 LSGADQS

-76 LEYQSEPDSEGGLN
+76 LEYISEEDSVGLN
-90 GVSPDDIYSYIT
+90 GVAQDDIYSYIT

-123 SGADGTAKN
+123 SGADGAAKN

-153 DEGKGY
+153 EDGRGY
-159 LVPIKFI
+159 LVPIQFK

-171 TFNQIKDANASLKKD
+171 TFNQIKDEGASLRKD

-198 FNYDDGTLK
+198 FSFDNGSLQ
-207 FKTTDK
+207 FKTTDRE
-213 AKFTE
+213 KFAE
-218 FVKAHGLTKEDL
+218 FVSSNGLTKDDL
-230 KEHLVKIPVIK
+230 KRYLQKIPVIK

-255 FPSDKIDS
+255 FPEAVGN
-263 KKVNPIQQAQLLIDG
+263 KKVNPIEQAQSLIDG
-278 YKNPPIYT
+278 YKDPPTYT

-292 YYQPATDTLNMPK
+292 YYQPATDKLNMPNIK
-305 INAFNKEASYYCT
+305 AFKKEASYYCT

-336 FSGKF
+336 MTGTF
-341 GSKSYAYEEL
+341 GSKSYAFEEL

-369 TKENSAKYLKSWNK
+369 TKENSAKYLKGWNK
-383 VLVSELENDNRFFL
+383 VLVNELENDNRFFL

-410 LNRNSDSEN
+410 LNRNVSGEN
-419 EQEEEKKEEPTKKV
+419 EEIEEKKEESTKKV
-433 AVKTPVKRPKKS
+433 VVKTPRKRPSKN
-445 KVKNKTK
+445 KVKAKIK
-452 QGEQLDLFAGLGAKA
+452 EGEQLDLFAGLGAKA
-467 KTKKATEVKKKRVVP
+467 RTKKRIQTTDNQTKTKRTNASIAKSKR
-482 ATKKNQTRV
+482 QI
-491 STRQHNL
+491 HI
-498 DQNKSL
+498 DQNKSI
-504 NQLEKL
+504 NQLQKL
-510 GFVSAGTAPKEA
+510 GFVTAGAAPTEA
-522 KDVFVLDGE
+522 KDVFVLGGE

-562 IANAFGEQQT
+562 IANAFGEEEI

-594 RNTSEKGRKYIAIKG
+594 RNTTEKGRRYIAIKG
-609 YLEKPFEELQDFCK
+609 YLDKPFQELQDFCK
-623 VVKVIIADSVTD
+623 IVKVIIADSVTD

-682 CSSHQDPK
+682 CSSHPDPK
-690 QRFATLEK
+690 ERFATLEK

-711 YKKVVSEP
+711 YKKVIGQP
-719 SEQKSKRKLSFKVK
+719 KKKKLSFKVK

>member
-1 MDLVQSFNNLN
+1 MDLITSFNNLN

-21 KKLLARAKKQN
+21 KKLLTRAKKQN
-32 HTLISKRITNVLRKN
+32 HALISKRITNVLKQN
-47 NDSVFEIE
+47 NDSVFTIE

-76 LEYQSEPDSEGGLN
+76 LEYQSEPDEEGGLN

-146 NFDIKFD
+146 NFDVKY
-153 DEGKGY
+153 DEDGNGY

-171 TFNQIKDANASLKKD
+171 TFNQIRETKASLKKD

-198 FNYDDGTLK
+198 FNYDNGTLK

-218 FVKAHGLTKEDL
+218 FVKSHGLTKEDL
-230 KEHLVKIPVIK
+230 KAHLVKIPVIK

-255 FPSDKIDS
+255 FPSDKTES
-263 KKVNPIQQAQLLIDG
+263 KKVNPIEQAQVLIDG
-278 YKNPPIYT
+278 YKNPPNYT
-286 FVGDKA
+286 FVGDRA

-305 INAFNKEASYYCT
+305 ITAFNKEASYYCT
-318 FFHELTHSTGAK
+318 YFHELTHSTGAV
-330 KRLDRD
+330 KRLGRD

-341 GSKSYAYEEL
+341 GSKNYAYEEL

-363 AGILFQ
+363 AGILFE
-369 TKENSAKYLKSWNK
+369 TKENSAKYLKNWNK
-383 VLVSELENDNRFFL
+383 VLVNELENDNRFFL

-410 LNRNSDSEN
+410 LNRNSDSEK
-419 EQEEEKKEEPTKKV
+419 EEEEKKEEPVKKV
-433 AVKTPVKRPKKS
+433 VVKIPVKKPAKIKAKS
-445 KVKNKTK
+445 KTK
-452 QGEQLDLFAGLGAKA
+452 QGAQLDLFAGLGARA
-467 KTKKATEVKKKRVVP
+467 KTKKATEVKKKQVKPV
-482 ATKKNQTRV
+482 TKIAPTRV
-491 STRQHNL
+491 STRLPNL

-510 GFVSAGTAPKEA
+510 GFVSAGSAPKEA
-522 KDVFVLDGE
+522 KDVFVLGGE

-594 RNTSEKGRKYIAIKG
+594 RNTTEKGRRYVAIKG
-609 YLEKPFEELQDFCK
+609 YLEKPFQELQDFCK

-642 LNYLRTTYPKVIWCF
+642 LNFLRTTYPKVIWCF

-703 LTLKYSMY
+703 LTFKYSMY

-719 SEQKSKRKLSFKVK
+719 TEAKSKRKLSFKVK

>member
-1 MDLVQSFNNLN
+1 MDLVTTFNNLS
-12 GKQVSRSAL
+12 GTTVKRSAL
-21 KKLLARAKKQN
+21 KAILTKAKKQK
-32 HTLISKRITNVLRKN
+32 HTVIANRIQKVLQQ
-47 NDSVFEIE
+47 NDDLLFDIE
-55 INDFITELG
+55 IMDFIEPAG
-64 LSGAEQS
+64 LSGAEQR

-76 LEYQSEPDSEGGLN
+76 LEYISEEDSEGLN

-102 DLIINTI
+102 NLIINTI

-123 SGADGTAKN
+123 SGADGAAKN

-153 DEGKGY
+153 KEGKGY
-159 LVPIKFI
+159 LVPINFI

-171 TFNQIKDANASLKKD
+171 TFNQIKETGASLKKD

-198 FNYDDGTLK
+198 FSFDNGTLQ
-207 FKTTDK
+207 FKTTDRE
-213 AKFTE
+213 KFTE
-218 FVKAHGLTKEDL
+218 FVKTHGLTKEDL
-230 KEHLVKIPVIK
+230 KEHLQKIPVIK

-255 FPSDKIDS
+255 FPEPTGNEN
-263 KKVNPIQQAQLLIDG
+263 VNPIEQAQSLIDG
-278 YKNPPIYT
+278 YKDPPTYT

-292 YYQPATDTLNMPK
+292 YYQPSTDKLNMPNIK
-305 INAFNKEASYYCT
+305 AFKKEASYYCT
-318 FFHELTHSTGAK
+318 YFHELTHSTGAK
-330 KRLDRD
+330 KRLNRD
-336 FSGKF
+336 MSGTF
-341 GSKSYAYEEL
+341 GSKSYAFEEL
-351 IAELGAVFLCSE
+351 IAELGAVFMCSE
-363 AGILFQ
+363 SGILFQ
-369 TKENSAKYLKSWNK
+369 TKENSAKYLKGWNK
-383 VLVSELENDNRFFL
+383 VLVNELENDNRFFL

-410 LNRNSDSEN
+410 LGRSTDSE
-419 EQEEEKKEEPTKKV
+419 EVETLKESPKKV
-433 AVKTPVKRPKKS
+433 ATKRPGKKKVKTKVTKGKKVGLS
-445 KVKNKTK
+445 ASLGVTIDVRKNT
-452 QGEQLDLFAGLGAKA
+452 QER
-467 KTKKATEVKKKRVVP
+467 KKRVVP
-482 ATKKNQTRV
+482 AVVKNPVRESKKTIA
-491 STRQHNL
+491 SG
-498 DQNKSL
+498 QNKSL
-504 NQLEKL
+504 SELEKL
-510 GFVSAGTAPKEA
+510 GFVSAGSAPQEA
-522 KDVFVLDGE
+522 KDVFVLGGE

-579 EQGGIESKDTLDSIN
+579 EQGGIESKDTVDSIN
-594 RNTSEKGRKYIAIKG
+594 RNTTEAGRKYIAIKG
-609 YLEKPFEELQDFCK
+609 YLENPFEELQGFCK

-642 LNYLRTTYPKVIWCF
+642 LNYLRTKYPKIIWCF

-682 CSSHQDPK
+682 CSSHPDPK

-703 LTLKYSMY
+703 LALKYSMY
-711 YKKVVSEP
+711 YKKVVNQHKKE
-719 SEQKSKRKLSFKVK
+719 KLSFKVK

>member
-1 MDLVQSFNNLN
+1 MDLVTAFNNLD
-12 GKQVSRSAL
+12 GKEISRSAL
-21 KKLLARAKKQN
+21 KSLLARAKKQN
-32 HTLISKRITNVLRKN
+32 HTVISKRIASVLEQ
-47 NDSVFEIE
+47 NDDILFTIE
-55 INDFITELG
+55 IKNFVEPIG
-64 LSGAEQS
+64 LAGAEQVM
-71 IILPT
+71 ILPT
-76 LEYQSEPDSEGGLN
+76 LEYISEPDTEGGLN

-123 SGADGTAKN
+123 SGADGAAKN
-132 YVSKKEYTGANFLL
+132 YVSKKEYTGANFIL

-153 DEGKGY
+153 EEGKGY
-159 LVPIKFI
+159 LVPISFK

-171 TFNQIKDANASLKKD
+171 TFNQIRETGASLREG

-198 FNYDDGTLK
+198 FNFDNGTLK

-213 AKFTE
+213 SKLDE
-218 FVKAHGLTKEDL
+218 FIRTNGLTKEDL
-230 KEHLVKIPVIK
+230 KRYLSHIPVIK
-241 YYNVFRADDCTGLK
+241 YYNVFKADDCTGLE
-255 FPSDKIDS
+255 FPKPIGN
-263 KKVNPIQQAQLLIDG
+263 KKVNPIDEAQRLING
-278 YKNPPIYT
+278 YKNPPVYT
-286 FVGDKA
+286 FVGDRA
-292 YYQPATDTLNMPK
+292 YYQPASDTVNMPK
-305 INAFNKEASYYCT
+305 INAFKSEASYYCT
-318 FFHELTHSTGAK
+318 YFHELTHSTGSK
-330 KRLDRD
+330 KRLERD

-341 GSKSYAYEEL
+341 GSKSYAFEEL

-363 AGILFQ
+363 AGILFH
-369 TKENSAKYLKSWNK
+369 TKDNSAKYLKNWNK
-383 VLVSELENDNRFFL
+383 VLVNELENDNRFFL
-397 KASAQSQKAVNYI
+397 KASAQSQKAVNHI
-410 LNRNSDSEN
+410 LGRNTDKET
-419 EQEEEKKEEPTKKV
+419 EEIPNVSKKKV
-433 AVKTPVKRPKKS
+433 VAKKPGKKRVAS
-445 KVKNKTK
+445 KTK
-452 QGEQLDLFAGLGAKA
+452 SVKKAGLSVTVEKA
-467 KTKKATEVKKKRVVP
+467 QISKNTEAKKKRVVSVV
-482 ATKKNQTRV
+482 AKRRITRNRKPIT
-491 STRQHNL
+491 S

-504 NQLEKL
+504 NELEKL
-510 GFVSAGTAPKEA
+510 GFISANSVPKEA
-522 KDVFVLDGE
+522 KDVFVLGGE

-562 IANAFGEQQT
+562 IANAFGEQKT

-579 EQGGIESKDTLDSIN
+579 EQGGIESKDTVDSIN
-594 RNTSEKGRKYIAIKG
+594 RNTTETGRKYIAIKG
-609 YLEKPFEELQDFCK
+609 YLENPFQELQDFCK

-642 LNYLRTTYPKVIWCF
+642 LNYLRTKYPKIIWCF

-711 YKKVVSEP
+711 YKKVVNGP
-719 SEQKSKRKLSFKVK
+719 KNKKLSFTVN

>member
-1 MDLVQSFNNLN
+1 MDLVKEFNNLN
-12 GKQVSRSAL
+12 GKRVSRSAL
-21 KKLLARAKKQN
+21 KKLLAGAKRQN
-32 HTLISKRITNVLRKN
+32 HTLISKRITSVLKQNR
-47 NDSVFEIE
+47 DSVFTIE
-55 INDFITELG
+55 IKDFIDELG

-146 NFDIKFD
+146 NFDVKFD
-153 DEGKGY
+153 EDGKGY
-159 LVPIKFI
+159 LVPIKFV

-171 TFNQIKDANASLKKD
+171 TFNQIRETKASLKKD

-198 FNYDDGTLK
+198 FNYDNGTLK

-218 FVKAHGLTKEDL
+218 FVKSQGLTKEDL
-230 KEHLVKIPVIK
+230 KAHLVKIPVIK

-263 KKVNPIQQAQLLIDG
+263 KKVNPIEQAQQLIDG
-278 YKNPPIYT
+278 YKNPPTYT
-286 FVGDKA
+286 FIGDRA
-292 YYQPATDTLNMPK
+292 YYQPSTDTLNMPK
-305 INAFNKEASYYCT
+305 ITAFNKEASYYCT
-318 FFHELTHSTGAK
+318 YFHELTHSTGAK

-341 GSKSYAYEEL
+341 GSKNYAYEEL
-351 IAELGAVFLCSE
+351 IAELGAVFMCSE

-369 TKENSAKYLKSWNK
+369 TKENSAKYLKNWNT
-383 VLVSELENDNRFFL
+383 VLVTELENDNRFFL

-410 LNRNSDSEN
+410 LNRNSDSEK
-419 EQEEEKKEEPTKKV
+419 EDEEKKEEPVKKV
-433 AVKTPVKRPKKS
+433 AVKVPVRKPAKIKAKS
-445 KVKNKTK
+445 KTK
-452 QGEQLDLFAGLGAKA
+452 QGAQLDLFAGLGAKA
-467 KTKKATEVKKKRVVP
+467 KTKKATEVMRKRVVQVP
-482 ATKKNQTRV
+482 GKTTTGVSKKPLPKDR
-491 STRQHNL
+491 
-498 DQNKSL
+498 NKSL

-510 GFVSAGTAPKEA
+510 GFVSANSAPKEA
-522 KDVFVLDGE
+522 KDVFVLGGE

-594 RNTSEKGRKYIAIKG
+594 RNTTEKGRRYIAIKG
-609 YLEKPFEELQDFCK
+609 YLEKPFQELQDFCK

-642 LNYLRTTYPKVIWCF
+642 LNFLRTTYPKVIWCF
-657 ISQVKENGAMYG
+657 ISQVKENGVMYG

-703 LTLKYSMY
+703 LTFKYSMY
-711 YKKVVSEP
+711 YKKVVNEP
-719 SEQKSKRKLSFKVK
+719 TEAKTKRKLSFKVK